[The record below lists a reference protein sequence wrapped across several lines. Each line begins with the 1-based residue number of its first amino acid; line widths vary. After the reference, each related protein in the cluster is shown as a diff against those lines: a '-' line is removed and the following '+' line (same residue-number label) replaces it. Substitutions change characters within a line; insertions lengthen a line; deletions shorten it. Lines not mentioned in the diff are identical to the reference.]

1 MVRIIPRKTKVKM
14 EFVRGFTV
22 MDLVL
27 AVLVAAI
34 LIVLIAS
41 DFDGHIWVA
50 IVWAIF
56 GISLFF
62 KISDTDRLY
71 ITYVHIIRY
80 SMQKKVYEKHPKNNK
95 PNIKAIV
102 PFEKIYQ
109 DRFISFGEYYA
120 QVLEVKPILFGLLNE
135 YNQNN
140 VIDVGFSN
148 ALRRLEES
156 QVCEIV
162 KINKAMVLDNY
173 AYNENK
179 KFDRLLEQV
188 YEKQMTQ
195 SELDAREPV
204 FQERLSFI
212 ESRNRKEKIYKDY
225 FYIVVLGKDIEALEN
240 TINGMASALS
250 SSLVPVETKRLT
262 GAELAVFIRANY
274 NREFNEREIESVS
287 YIDYVN
293 WATPEKIKFKS
304 AKYSVDD
311 KYYRTFVINEY
322 PLQVGNAWGAS
333 FFLLD
338 RTKVVMKFKKAQ
350 KYESERK
357 IDKAIMDMESKLYKT
372 GKSSTQIEIKTHLDT
387 LRNLLTE
394 LKNNNQQ
401 LYDVNTFITCED
413 TARKDVKAVLKQE
426 GFRFSELYARQID
439 AFISSNISMRDN
451 MPELQRGFPTYTLA
465 GVFPFVS
472 SELQDENGIYIG
484 DNVYPV
490 FVDFFQ
496 RDSQRV
502 NSNMMVIGKSGSGKS
517 YAIKMLLA
525 NFAADNTKIFIC
537 DPEKEYYKLTESLKG
552 KLIDV
557 GSSLQGILNPF
568 HVIRALDKDDDEND
582 YASKSDY
589 FKVEKKD
596 DSFNQHLQFLEQFFR
611 TVLEG
616 ISSDAF
622 EIVNSLVLEMYA
634 RKKIDE
640 NTDLKKL
647 KPTDYPIFDDLY
659 NLVKEK
665 LETSTNEFYS
675 KNLRIVE
682 AYIRKFA
689 KGGRNSNLWNGPTS
703 IETNENFVCF
713 NFQSLIAGNN
723 DMLTNAQMLL
733 VFKYLENEIINNKD
747 YNTLHNTNRKIII
760 AVDEAHTFINPKYP
774 IALNFMTAMAK
785 RIRKY
790 GGMQIVIT
798 QNINDFVGSEEIKR
812 QSTAVIN
819 ACQYS
824 IIFSLSPNDVN
835 DLIELYKNSGGINKE
850 EQNSIVTAQRGQAFV
865 ITSPT
870 SRTMVQIRA
879 LDYVENMYEDKKKR

>member
-1 MVRIIPRKTKVKM
+1 M
-14 EFVRGFTV
+14 
-22 MDLVL
+22 
-27 AVLVAAI
+27 
-34 LIVLIAS
+34 
-41 DFDGHIWVA
+41 
-50 IVWAIF
+50 
-56 GISLFF
+56 
-62 KISDTDRLY
+62 
-71 ITYVHIIRY
+71 
-80 SMQKKVYEKHPKNNK
+80 
-95 PNIKAIV
+95 
-102 PFEKIYQ
+102 
-109 DRFISFGEYYA
+109 
-120 QVLEVKPILFGLLNE
+120 LEVKPILFGLLNE

-287 YIDYVN
+287 YTDYVN

-502 NSNMMVIGKSGSGKS
+502 NSNLMGFGKSGSGKS